1 MGNSR
6 IDELDE
12 LDNEEDEGSASE
24 SEPGSESE
32 PDESE
37 DQDAAT
43 ETEPESDERPS
54 EDTETEPM
62 STTEDNS
69 DEETKSESTADEES
83 EPAYSGDDFDRET
96 LYCLQETSE
105 RYKDAMDRYDVL
117 VMREKIGLR
126 NVTQRERQEAMMR
139 MAADH
144 PEVIAQYIVE
154 MRGLDVDVPDSP

>member
-6 IDELDE
+6 IDELNE
-12 LDNEEDEGSASE
+12 LDNKGDEGSASE
-24 SEPGSESE
+24 PEPEPE

-37 DQDAAT
+37 EQDAAP
-43 ETEPESDERPS
+43 ETEVEPDEQPS
-54 EDTETEPM
+54 EDADSEPM
-62 STTEDNS
+62 STSTEDESN
-69 DEETKSESTADEES
+69 DEAESESTPVEES
-83 EPAYSGDDFDRET
+83 KPAYSGDDFDRET

-117 VMREKIGLR
+117 VMRNEIGLR

-144 PEVIAQYIVE
+144 PEVIAEYIVE